1 MKIAIIT
8 SGFPPVVDGVTVL
21 VHHRVKWLS
30 EHGHQVALFCPDYSP
45 IADVYP
51 DWQQYTGQM
60 LPGVEV
66 IGLPSV
72 PFFDLP
78 YERNPGR
85 PAHQVI
91 ETQLARFE
99 PEVIC
104 VDEPERI
111 SMTMIRRAGLAY
123 ARRHRVPC
131 VAYYHT
137 NFVDYTEDMPGG
149 MPDFAVPL
157 VMWLGKRFIRW
168 VYRGYDATLVNG
180 PTTERKLAD
189 YGVHNI
195 LCDRLCGF
203 DRDRFSPGLRQPGL
217 LEARYGLPSLEG
229 KTVLLTV
236 GRLTS
241 DKGWRFYL
249 DAFQN
254 IAKYVD
260 PSTIAL
266 IIAGDGDM
274 AEEIR
279 TQLGA
284 VLPHLYLLGRLSHD
298 EVPQIMANG
307 DLLVTASEKETF
319 GLVCVEAA
327 ASGLPVL
334 APRAGGVI
342 DSVGEG
348 SSGLLYNPRDEDD
361 FLAKLRTL
369 VQDASLR
376 HSLGGTGVAS
386 VADLGWDTTVQTWLK
401 LLSRVVARQG
411 AELRGQQHARS
422 ETAGDAR
429 D

>member
-8 SGFPPVVDGVTVL
+8 SGFPPVIDGVTVL

-30 EHGHQVALFCPDYSP
+30 EKGHQVVVFCPDYR
-45 IADVYP
+45 ALAEVYP
-51 DWQQYTGQM
+51 DWQQYVGQIF
-60 LPGVEV
+60 PGVEV

-78 YERNPGR
+78 YDRNPGR
-85 PAHQVI
+85 RAYHHLEAH
-91 ETQLARFE
+91 LAHFE

-149 MPDFAVPL
+149 IPDFAVPL

-180 PTTERKLAD
+180 PTTEHKLAS
-189 YGVHNI
+189 YGVYNT
-195 LCDRLCGF
+195 LRGRLCGF
-203 DRDRFSPGLRQPGL
+203 DQDRFSPELRQPGL
-217 LEARYGLPSLEG
+217 LEVRYGLPPLEG

-249 DAFQN
+249 DSFRN
-254 IAKYVD
+254 FAKYVD

-266 IIAGDGDM
+266 VIVGDGDM

-279 TQLGA
+279 TRLGS
-284 VLPHLYLLGRLSHD
+284 VLPHLYLLGRRPH
-298 EVPQIMANG
+298 EEIPHIMANG
-307 DLLVTASEKETF
+307 DLLVTTSEKETF

-327 ASGLPVL
+327 ASALPVL
-334 APRAGGVI
+334 APRADGVI
-342 DSVGEG
+342 DSVADGC
-348 SSGLLYNPRDEDD
+348 SGLLYSPGDEKD
-361 FLAKLRTL
+361 FLTKLQTL
-369 VQDASLR
+369 IRDVSMRQT
-376 HSLGGTGVAS
+376 LGKAGAAS
-386 VADLGWDTTVQTWLK
+386 VTDLGWDSTVETWLR
-401 LLSRVVARQG
+401 LLLRVMDRYG
-411 AELRGQQHARS
+411 AGRRSQQH
-422 ETAGDAR
+422 D
-429 D
+429 